1 MSGKVIVVKANEFNT
16 AIFTGIKANRDFR
29 GRRKNDDTIYRDTI
43 CAFDIETTRIE
54 EIEQAVMYIWQF
66 AFLKGNDIYAVYGRT
81 WDEFKQFFSLIN
93 EGELINLIFVH
104 NLSYE
109 FQFLR
114 SVIEI
119 KDVFALKSRSV
130 LKFNSYN
137 SEFRCSYHQ
146 THKSLD
152 KFLKD
157 MNVKNK
163 KLTMDYSKKR
173 YPWSPLTQDELDYS
187 LNDVIGL
194 VQAMKVR
201 LEMGND
207 TMYSLPL
214 TSTGY
219 VRRRAREAMKKF
231 DYRKLHSMMC
241 DYSLYTL
248 LREEF
253 RGGDTHANRMY
264 AGKILSNVESWDRA
278 SSYPD
283 VMVNCK
289 FPMSRFKF
297 AGNVTVDDLF
307 RWKKF
312 NKCFIARFHFINLR
326 QKDVYY
332 GCPYLSKDK
341 ALTHGKCVWDNGR
354 LLNTLDKEEI
364 VYSLNDVDFDIVS
377 NEYIWDELIITDS
390 YYAEYGYLPKPLID
404 LVKTLYN
411 DKTSLKGVSGREVD
425 YALSKEMINS
435 LYGMCAQNPVKLD
448 ILYSDT
454 EDPFK
459 LEEITEEG
467 LHEKLLKYNHRA
479 FLLYAWACWVT
490 SWARYKLKQI
500 VNIVGD
506 LFVYCD
512 TDSCKFIKDE
522 TYPIILLK
530 IESLNKSL
538 ISDTY
543 ADDPSGHRHFIGV
556 FEPDGSY
563 RRFVTLG
570 AKKYAYEDEEGDL
583 HITIA
588 GVNKSAGA
596 RELAARGGLEALRV
610 GFEFREAGGLESVYN
625 DSAYGAYTIDNHSL
639 YIGKNVVLRPSSYTV
654 GITMEYAS
662 VISDPRLIADF
673 WQQYNKKHLTKNLL
687 T

>member
-1 MSGKVIVVKANEFNT
+1 MSGKIIVAKADEFNT
-16 AIFTGIKANRDFR
+16 AIFTEIKANRNFR

-54 EIEQAVMYIWQF
+54 EIEQSVMYIWQF
-66 AFLKGNDIYAVYGRT
+66 AFIKGDDIYAIYGRT

-114 SVIEI
+114 SAIEI

-130 LKFNSYN
+130 LKFNSYS

-157 MNVKNK
+157 MNVENK

-173 YPWSPLTQDELDYS
+173 YPWTPLTQDELDYS

-194 VQAMKVR
+194 VQAMKAR

-264 AGKILSNVESWDRA
+264 AGKILTNAESWDRA

-377 NEYIWDELIITDS
+377 NEYIWDELRITDS
-390 YYAEYGYLPKPLID
+390 YYAEYGYLPRPLIN

-411 DKTSLKGVSGREVD
+411 DKTSLKGVSGREAD
-425 YALSKEMINS
+425 YALSKEMINA

-610 GFEFREAGGLESVYN
+610 GFEFREGGGLESVYN
-625 DSAYGAYTIDNHSL
+625 DSAYGAYTIDNHTL

-654 GITMEYAS
+654 GITMEYAT

-673 WQQYNKKHLTKNLL
+673 WKQYNKKHLTKIS
-687 T
+687 

>member
-1 MSGKVIVVKANEFNT
+1 MSGKIIVARADEFNAT
-16 AIFTGIKANRDFR
+16 IFTEIKSNRNFR

-66 AFLKGNDIYAVYGRT
+66 AFIKGDDIYAVYGRT

-93 EGELINLIFVH
+93 EGKLINLIFVH

-114 SVIEI
+114 SVIEM

-163 KLTMDYSKKR
+163 KLTMDYSKMR
-173 YPWSPLTQDELDYS
+173 YPWTPLTQDELDYS

-194 VQAMKVR
+194 VQAMKAR

-264 AGKILSNVESWDRA
+264 AGKILTNVESWDRA

-297 AGNVTVDDLF
+297 TGNVTVDDLF

-354 LLNTLDKEEI
+354 LLNTLDNEEI

-377 NEYIWDELIITDS
+377 NEYAWDELRITDS
-390 YYAEYGYLPKPLID
+390 YYAEYGYLPRPLIN

-411 DKTSLKGVSGREVD
+411 DKTSLKDVSGREAD

-454 EDPFK
+454 EYPFK

-500 VNIVGD
+500 VNIAGD

-522 TYPIILLK
+522 TYPNILLK

-563 RRFVTLG
+563 RRFITLG

-639 YIGKNVVLRPSSYTV
+639 FIGKNVVLRPSSYTV

-673 WQQYNKKHLTKNLL
+673 WQQYNKKHLTKIS
-687 T
+687 

>member
-1 MSGKVIVVKANEFNT
+1 MNGKVIVAKVDEFNT
-16 AIFTGIKANRDFR
+16 AIFTEIKANRNFR

-54 EIEQAVMYIWQF
+54 EIEQSVMYVWQF

-81 WDEFKQFFSLIN
+81 WDEFKRFFSLIN

-114 SVIEI
+114 SAIEI
-119 KDVFALKSRSV
+119 KDAFVLKPRSV
-130 LKFNSYN
+130 LKFNSYS

-157 MNVKNK
+157 MNVKNR

-173 YPWSPLTQDELDYS
+173 YPWTPLTQDELDYS

-194 VQAMKVR
+194 VQAMKAR

-207 TMYSLPL
+207 TLYSLPL

-264 AGKILSNVESWDRA
+264 AGKILTNVESWDRA

-297 AGNVTVDDLF
+297 AGNVTVDDIF

-377 NEYIWDELIITDS
+377 NEYIWDELRITDS
-390 YYAEYGYLPKPLID
+390 YYAEYGYLPTPLIN

-570 AKKYAYEDEEGDL
+570 AKKYAYEDEEGYL
-583 HITIA
+583 HITIS
-588 GVNKSAGA
+588 GVKKNAGA

-625 DSAYGAYTIDNHSL
+625 DIAYGTYTIDNHSL
-639 YIGKNVVLRPSSYTV
+639 HIGKNVVLRPSSYTV

-662 VISDPRLIADF
+662 VIQDPRLKADF
-673 WQQYNKKHLTKNLL
+673 WDYYNKKHTGKA
-687 T
+687 

>member
-1 MSGKVIVVKANEFNT
+1 MSGKVIVAKVDEFNT
-16 AIFTGIKANRDFR
+16 AIFTEIKANRNFR

-54 EIEQAVMYIWQF
+54 EIEQSVMYIWQF

-130 LKFNSYN
+130 LKFNSYS

-157 MNVKNK
+157 MNVENK

-173 YPWSPLTQDELDYS
+173 YPWTPLTQDELDYS

-194 VQAMKVR
+194 VQAMKAR
-201 LEMGND
+201 MEMGDD
-207 TMYSLPL
+207 TLYSLPL

-264 AGKILSNVESWDRA
+264 AGKILTNVESWDRA

-297 AGNVTVDDLF
+297 AGNATVDDLS

-364 VYSLNDVDFDIVS
+364 VYSLNDVDFDIIS
-377 NEYIWDELIITDS
+377 NEYIWDELRITDS
-390 YYAEYGYLPKPLID
+390 YYAEYGYLPKPLIN

-411 DKTSLKGVSGREVD
+411 DKTSLKGVPGREAD

-454 EDPFK
+454 EEPFK
-459 LEEITEEG
+459 LEELSKDE
-467 LHEKLLKYNHRA
+467 LHEKLAKYNHKA

-530 IESLNKSL
+530 IESLNQSL

-543 ADDPSGHRHFIGV
+543 ADDPSGHLHFIGV

-610 GFEFREAGGLESVYN
+610 GFEFREGGGLESVYN
-625 DSAYGAYTIDNHSL
+625 DSAYGAHTIDNHTL

-673 WQQYNKKHLTKNLL
+673 WQQYNKKHLTKIS
-687 T
+687 